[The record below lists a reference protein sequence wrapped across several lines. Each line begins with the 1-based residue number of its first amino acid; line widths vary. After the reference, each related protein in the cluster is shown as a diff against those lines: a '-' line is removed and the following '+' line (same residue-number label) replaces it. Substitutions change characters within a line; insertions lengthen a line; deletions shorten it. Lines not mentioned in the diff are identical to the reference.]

1 MEHRSTALRA
11 ALAPRTVSSRLALA
25 ALCLTAVSGAAQAQ
39 SIVMAGN
46 YQNFDVLNNT
56 GAPTYGFEME
66 VHGVSS
72 KDLTRIFPSNFDPT
86 VIRYGVGTATDI
98 AGGVIVRWAASYNP
112 ATQKWSTST
121 PVPLSL
127 SSVPGESC
135 WTWGMPTTYTT
146 AGCEHFGIST
156 TYGVN
161 PTSITYRWL
170 VLDQAN
176 PGALVANT
184 TYVNIP
190 APVWTV
196 VPPANPGLPPV
207 VVAEVQAP
215 PAPPAQFGDAQWVK
229 VYKTEQQAKVD
240 LLQLV
245 GENHAVVPEAA
256 AQVETAWSLLQRDPP
271 GGNQRRRGKLVNQ
284 GGAGNGNHAVVRRY
298 EFYEYAGVYDPL
310 THEALCADLTC
321 TAPSAGELGNAIGA
335 QNAAANIDVNSLTV
349 TIGGGGSVS
358 SGDKV
363 ISCGSKCYGVYN
375 PGTTVTLTA
384 KANSGSTFTGWTGAC
399 LGNALTCTVTMNAA
413 SAVTATFATPVAGG
427 GGGGAGGGGGGGAGG
442 VAAGGT
448 TFTLSVSLANAGTV
462 TSTPAGINCGNTCS
476 AKYSSGAA
484 VALSALPPPG
494 LTFLGW
500 SGACTGLDPNGCRVT
515 MNADTKVKASFS
527 K

>member
-1 MEHRSTALRA
+1 MKYPSTALHA
-11 ALAPRTVSSRLALA
+11 AMPPRTGFTRLALA
-25 ALCLTAVSGAAQAQ
+25 ALCLVAAGGAAQAQ
-39 SIVMAGN
+39 SIVMAGS

-66 VHGVSS
+66 IRGVSS
-72 KDLTRIFPSNFDPT
+72 KDLTRIFPSNFNPS
-86 VIRYGVGTATDI
+86 VIRYGVGTATDFP
-98 AGGVIVRWAASYNP
+98 GGVIVRWAATYQP
-112 ATQKWSTST
+112 ASGTWSTAT
-121 PVPLSL
+121 PVPQSL

-135 WTWGMPTTYTT
+135 WTMGMPTTYAT

-156 TYGVN
+156 SGAN

-170 VLDQAN
+170 VRDPAN
-176 PGALVANT
+176 PGTLVGNS

-196 VPPANPGLPPV
+196 VPPA
-207 VVAEVQAP
+207 
-215 PAPPAQFGDAQWVK
+215 PPAQFGEAQWVK

-240 LLQLV
+240 LIQLM
-245 GENHAVVPEAA
+245 GDNHAVVPEAA
-256 AQVETAWSLLQRDPP
+256 AQVEVGWSLLQRDPP

-284 GGAGNGNHAVVRRY
+284 GNAGNGNHAVVRRY
-298 EFYEYAGVYDPL
+298 EFYEYAGVYDPH

-321 TAPSAGELGNAIGA
+321 TAPGAGELGNAIGA
-335 QNAAANIDVNSLTV
+335 QNVAANIDVNALAV

-358 SGDKV
+358 SSDKV
-363 ISCGSKCYGVYN
+363 IACGSKCYGVYN

-384 KANSGSTFTGWTGAC
+384 KANSGNTFTGWSGAC

-413 SAVTATFATPVAGG
+413 AAVTATFAAPVAGG
-427 GGGGAGGGGGGGAGG
+427 GGGGGGGGG

-448 TFTLSVSLANAGTV
+448 GFTLSVTLANTGTV
-462 TSTPAGINCGNTCS
+462 TSTPSGINCGATCS
-476 AKYSSGAA
+476 AKYSSGTA
-484 VALSALPPPG
+484 VSLSALPPPG
-494 LTFLGW
+494 LAFQGW
-500 SGACTGLDPNGCRVT
+500 SGACTGLDPNGCKVT